1 MNTSQRIREL
11 AYHLWRERGKR
22 DGYAQDDWLEAERRI
37 LSEPSPGPGKPTVRR
52 VRKREKA
59 SAPLNAP
66 PTVPLD
72 EAENVQG
79 ETAKVGSRDAPGG

>member
-1 MNTSQRIREL
+1 MNALQRIREL

-22 DGYAQDDWLEAERRI
+22 DGCAQDDWLEAERRI
-37 LSEPSPGPGKPTVRR
+37 LSEPSPGPGKPTVKRA
-52 VRKREKA
+52 RKREKA
-59 SAPLNAP
+59 SASINVP

-72 EAENVQG
+72 EAENVQR